1 MSDDFPAR
9 NHTAII
15 DADAM
20 SRKQD
25 AVPEVI
31 ESQKRPADLNT
42 ICGSSRLVERLTA
55 QLILCLLCSQD
66 AVIIPG

>member
-1 MSDDFPAR
+1 MSDDLPAR
-9 NHTAII
+9 NHKVII

-25 AVPEVI
+25 EVPEVI

-42 ICGSSRLVERLTA
+42 ICGSSRLVERLTIKRFKK
-55 QLILCLLCSQD
+55 LEIWLK
-66 AVIIPG
+66 G